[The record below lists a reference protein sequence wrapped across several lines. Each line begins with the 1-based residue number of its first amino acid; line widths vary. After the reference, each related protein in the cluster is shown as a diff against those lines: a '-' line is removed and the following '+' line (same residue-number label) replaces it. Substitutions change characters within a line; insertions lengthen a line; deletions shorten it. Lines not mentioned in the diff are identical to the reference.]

1 MGIKEI
7 FFEDASKQTKFQ
19 KVLTN
24 LFFIVII
31 VKLIN
36 RFFLEYVWL
45 ESLLLFILP
54 IIGILFLIEVI
65 IESKKNKRME

>member
-7 FFEDASKQTKFQ
+7 FFEDSSKQTKFQ

-24 LFFIVII
+24 IFFITIT

-36 RFFLEYVWL
+36 RFILDFAWL
-45 ESLLLFILP
+45 ESLLLFALT
-54 IIGILFLIEVI
+54 IIGILFLIELAIV
-65 IESKKNKRME
+65 SKRNKKKE

>member
-1 MGIKEI
+1 MGI
-7 FFEDASKQTKFQ
+7 FFEDASKQTRFQ

-24 LFFIVII
+24 IFFIVII
-31 VKLIN
+31 VKIIN
-36 RFFLEYVWL
+36 RFFLEYAWL
-45 ESLLLFILP
+45 ESMLLFTLL

>member
-7 FFEDASKQTKFQ
+7 FFEDGSKQTKFQ

-24 LFFIVII
+24 ILFTTIT

-36 RFFLEYVWL
+36 RFILEFAWL
-45 ESLLLFILP
+45 ESLLLFALT
-54 IIGILFLIEVI
+54 IIGILFLIELA
-65 IESKKNKRME
+65 IESKKNKKKE

>member
-1 MGIKEI
+1 MGIRGI

-24 LFFIVII
+24 IFFITII

-36 RFFLEYVWL
+36 RFILDFSWL
-45 ESLLLFILP
+45 ESLLLFTLTT
-54 IIGILFLIEVI
+54 IGILFLIELT
-65 IESKKNKRME
+65 IESKKNKKKE

>member
-1 MGIKEI
+1 MGIRGI

-24 LFFIVII
+24 IFFITII

-36 RFFLEYVWL
+36 RFILDFAWL
-45 ESLLLFILP
+45 ESLLLFA
-54 IIGILFLIEVI
+54 
-65 IESKKNKRME
+65 